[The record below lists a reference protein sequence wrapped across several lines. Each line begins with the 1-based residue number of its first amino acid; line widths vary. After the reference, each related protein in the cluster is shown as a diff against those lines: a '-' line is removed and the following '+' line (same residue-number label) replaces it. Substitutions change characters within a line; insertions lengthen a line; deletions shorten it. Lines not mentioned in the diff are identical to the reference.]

1 MIESNFN
8 SLYPII
14 ISIPHSGT
22 NYSKSFLNSTKLS
35 INELKFSE
43 DSYIDEL
50 LSNILLLI
58 LSKFIDLLIILE

>member
-35 INELKFSE
+35 FNELKFSE
-43 DSYIDEL
+43 DSYVDQL
-50 LSNILLLI
+50 L
-58 LSKFIDLLIILE
+58 